1 MFTFIVL
8 VMVLLMLLIVTAI
21 IIAIG
26 GSAFIL
32 VFGDLIVCIAIIV
45 WIIKRI
51 RKKKK

>member
-8 VMVLLMLLIVTAI
+8 VMVLLILLIVTAI
-21 IIAIG
+21 IFAIG

-45 WIIKRI
+45 WLIKKII
-51 RKKKK
+51 RKKK